1 MSLAGDYLETAR
13 DVYRQAAL
21 EPQQGLCCTTNPVWQ
36 LPALTIPEKMLA
48 MNYGCGST
56 VNPRDLA
63 GSPSI
68 LYVGV
73 GGGMEVLQFAYFSRR
88 PGAVIG
94 LDVVDEMLTACDAN
108 LRDAEKQ
115 NEWFKRD
122 FVDLRKGTVPARVLD
137 GVAAKRAFR

>member
-1 MSLAGDYLETAR
+1 MSIAGDYLETAR
-13 DVYRQAAL
+13 EVYRQAAL

-36 LPALTIPEKMLA
+36 LPELTIPAKMLA

-56 VNPRDLA
+56 VHPRDLV

-94 LDVVDEMLTACDAN
+94 LDVVDEMLDACRDN
-108 LRDAEKQ
+108 LDRG
-115 NEWFKRD
+115 R
-122 FVDLRKGTVPARVLD
+122 G
-137 GVAAKRAFR
+137 G